1 MIQMVGK
8 MNNFFNE
15 KFFEIAEL
23 KKNFE
28 TRDKNL
34 KQMTTTVLEEFSV
47 GIELAKIEL
56 DEKQKRLHEIDNEN
70 KSIKLENL
78 QLKMKLSEH
87 QQENEKSDATDDEKK
102 QIQQK
107 EAENEDLKQKVCF
120 YNMNFST
127 KYLLNKFK

>member
-23 KKNFE
+23 KKSFE

-78 QLKMKLSEH
+78 QLKMKLSEQ
-87 QQENEKSDATDDEKK
+87 QQENLRNAAPLSLQA
-102 QIQQK
+102 ISPIYF
-107 EAENEDLKQKVCF
+107 LKR
-120 YNMNFST
+120 
-127 KYLLNKFK
+127 

>member
-56 DEKQKRLHEIDNEN
+56 DEKQKRLHEIENEN
-70 KSIKLENL
+70 KSIKMENL
-78 QLKMKLSEH
+78 QLKMKLSE
-87 QQENEKSDATDDEKK
+87 QQENDKSDATDDEKK

-107 EAENEDLKQKVCF
+107 EAENEDLKKKV
-120 YNMNFST
+120 
-127 KYLLNKFK
+127 